1 MGASEAAR
9 ISASGAR
16 FLCCRGFEQRSMN
29 LLRAFQTSGLGSCP
43 QSQIKS
49 FAGSMRGTNIPIG
62 MLFLRYYLWI
72 APHLFLGMVVA
83 GFLRRGLQKQLPIF
97 STYMVFAL
105 VNFFTLFGVSL
116 VMPLNSYR
124 WVLLWGMAV
133 SSLLQF
139 AVIYELASELILS
152 RSSLAVP
159 LRNLLRGVSAV
170 LLLVAAGFSGAFS
183 SISVQRVVNVLQVVD
198 FASSVVRCGLLII
211 LFVFTRALQI
221 SWRSRSAGI
230 ALGFGILASIELA
243 GVGLRGAFGKSG
255 YITVDLVQMAG
266 FHVCVLIWLVYLFLP
281 ERNPAFTGRGLPESE
296 LALWDQE
303 LQRMVQ
309 R

>member
-1 MGASEAAR
+1 
-9 ISASGAR
+9 
-16 FLCCRGFEQRSMN
+16 
-29 LLRAFQTSGLGSCP
+29 
-43 QSQIKS
+43 
-49 FAGSMRGTNIPIG
+49 
-62 MLFLRYYLWI
+62 MLFLRYYFWI
-72 APHLFLGMVVA
+72 APHLFLGVLVA
-83 GFLRRGLQKQLPIF
+83 GFLRRGLRKQLPIF
-97 STYMVFAL
+97 FAYMVFTLINFL
-105 VNFFTLFGVSL
+105 VLFGVSL

-152 RSSLAVP
+152 RSPLAVP

-170 LLLVAAGFSGAFS
+170 LLLVAAGISGAFS

-198 FASSVVRCGLLII
+198 FSSSVVRCGLLII

-243 GVGLRGAFGKSG
+243 GVGLRGAFGRSG

-281 ERNPAFTGRGLPESE
+281 ERTPAFTGRGLPEAD